1 MASQKIQIDIGSS
14 FNGAGMNKA
23 LGSVNTLAGTAKKT
37 AGAVGQLA
45 GAFDGLGG
53 SASKAVNAVAGG
65 LSAIA
70 TGGVFGAIIFA
81 VTTIVGLF
89 QKMGEDH
96 GMEKLKKNI
105 DGIKES
111 TEKVASSTDTAI
123 GKIDKYTAAIDK
135 LTAAHLRLSNA
146 QATARKNA
154 LDESIEAMPGGT
166 DEEQAAKI
174 IRQAAVDKT
183 KVQIDADSAK
193 GAADAKVQGAEN
205 KLSALGDKLKLLDD
219 SLDKLGQSLT
229 AYDSE
234 IAKAKQKLYARQ
246 ERKAGEEEI
255 DAAKEELKA
264 AVKARNEFVAKTY
277 NPAVQQKNDVVNEI
291 KTATVERQ
299 AAEQE
304 RANVIADN
312 TKKLKVAESAYRGSL
327 AQAANVRDRQTIEAE
342 QILAEQEARATS
354 IQALEERE
362 QELEEATKAL
372 ADAEQQYAWK
382 LKDARKALAAFQ
394 TIQAGGIWNPNGAQ
408 IGGRLN
414 GRQGASANNGD
425 NAGFSDFA
433 RPKGWEER
441 WAQTHADYAAANGIV
456 AGMTKKDQREYENL
470 ANKMVE
476 GGRNALS
483 KSEQKRWD
491 ELRKKDPEYQ
501 AQLAERNAEKAKGA
515 RDDLKT
521 KVSELKNSVDTIR
534 TYLENLGLK

>member
-1 MASQKIQIDIGSS
+1 MANQKIQIDIGSS

-23 LGSVNTLAGTAKKT
+23 MSSVDNLSKSAKKT

-53 SASKAVNAVAGG
+53 KASKSISAVAGG

-81 VTTIVGLF
+81 VTTIISLF
-89 QKMGEDH
+89 QKMGEDN
-96 GMEKLKKNI
+96 GMEKLNKTL
-105 DGIKES
+105 DGLKEN
-111 TEKVASSTDTAI
+111 TEKISSSTSTATS
-123 GKIDKYTAAIDK
+123 KIDKYTAAIDK

-146 QATARKNA
+146 EAKAKKNA
-154 LDESIEAMPGGT
+154 LDESVEAMPDGT

-174 IRQAAVDKT
+174 IRQAAVDKS

-193 GAADAKVQGAEN
+193 GAADAKVQGADN
-205 KLSALGDKLKLLDD
+205 KLKALGDKLKLLDD
-219 SLDKLGQSLT
+219 SLAKLGENLT
-229 AYDSE
+229 SYDHE
-234 IAKAKQKLYARQ
+234 IAKAQQKLYARQ
-246 ERKAGEEEI
+246 ERKAGKDEI
-255 DAAKEELKA
+255 DAAKDELKA

-312 TKKLKVAESAYRGSL
+312 TKKLKVAEAAYRGSL
-327 AQAANVRDRQTIEAE
+327 AEAANVRDRQTIEAE
-342 QILAEQEARATS
+342 QVMAEQRARAAS
-354 IQALEERE
+354 IQMLDKRE
-362 QELEEATKAL
+362 QELEDATKAL

-382 LKDARKALAAFQ
+382 LKDARNALAAFQ

-408 IGGRLN
+408 VGGRLN
-414 GRQGASANNGD
+414 GRQGASANNTD

-433 RPKGWEER
+433 KPKGWEER
-441 WAQTHADYAAANGIV
+441 WAQSHADYAAANGIV
-456 AGMTKKDQREYENL
+456 TGMSKKDQREYNNL

-501 AQLAERNAEKAKGA
+501 AELAEKNAEKAKGN

-521 KVSELKNSVDTIR
+521 KVSELKTSVDAIK

>member
-1 MASQKIQIDIGSS
+1 MANQKIQIDIGSS

-23 LGSVNTLAGTAKKT
+23 MSSVDNLSKSAKKT

-53 SASKAVNAVAGG
+53 SASKSISAVAGG

-89 QKMGEDH
+89 QKMGEDN
-96 GMEKLKKNI
+96 GMEKLNKTL
-105 DGIKES
+105 DGLKEN
-111 TEKVASSTDTAI
+111 TEKISSSTSTATS
-123 GKIDKYTAAIDK
+123 KIDKYTAAIDK

-146 QATARKNA
+146 EAKAKKNA
-154 LDESIEAMPGGT
+154 LDESVEAMPDGT

-183 KVQIDADSAK
+183 KVQIDTDSAK
-193 GAADAKVQGAEN
+193 GAADAKVQGTEN
-205 KLSALGDKLKLLDD
+205 KLKALGDKLKLLDD
-219 SLDKLGQSLT
+219 SLSKLGENLT
-229 AYDSE
+229 SYDHE

-246 ERKAGEEEI
+246 ERKAGKDEI
-255 DAAKEELKA
+255 DEAKDELKA

-277 NPAVQQKNDVVNEI
+277 NPAVQAKNDVQSEI
-291 KTATVERQ
+291 KTAKVEKQ

-312 TKKLKVAESAYRGSL
+312 TKKLKVAEAAYRGSL
-327 AQAANVRDRQTIEAE
+327 VQAANVRDRQTIEAE
-342 QILAEQEARATS
+342 QVMAEQRARAAS
-354 IQALEERE
+354 IQMLDKRE
-362 QELEEATKAL
+362 QELEAATKEL

-382 LKDARKALAAFQ
+382 LKDARNALAAFQ
-394 TIQAGGIWNPNGAQ
+394 TIQAGGVWNPNGAQ
-408 IGGRLN
+408 IGGRIN

-433 RPKGWEER
+433 KPKGWEER
-441 WAQTHADYAAANGIV
+441 WAQSHADYAAANGIV
-456 AGMTKKDQREYENL
+456 TGMSKKDQREYENL

-476 GGRNALS
+476 GGRGALS

-501 AQLAERNAEKAKGA
+501 AELAEKNAEKAKGK

-521 KVSELKNSVDTIR
+521 KVSELKTSVDAIK